1 MRIPDASA
9 AGGLRHA
16 VLKLEDIG
24 HSTVITE
31 GRAGSAPVRPL
42 GSYQQKL
49 LTAARFGS
57 PYPYEIARLFTS
69 GGAGCGLPAGSFQEL
84 DLDADD
90 ELVPVQR
97 EPGTNS
103 AHLVV
108 GLISNP
114 TDVVPEGLQRVM
126 LLSDPTQ
133 GLGNLAEP
141 ECRRVNAALAYAAK
155 HRLPVEWFAVCSG
168 ALIAMDSGTCLLYTS
183 RR

>member
-1 MRIPDASA
+1 
-9 AGGLRHA
+9 
-16 VLKLEDIG
+16 V
-24 HSTVITE
+24 VTE
-31 GRAGSAPVRPL
+31 GVAGSEPVRPL

-57 PYPYEIARLFTS
+57 PYPYEIARLIHQRRRR
-69 GGAGCGLPAGSFQEL
+69 LRPAPGSFQEL

-90 ELVPVQR
+90 QLVPVQR
-97 EPGTNS
+97 EPGTNT

-114 TDVVPEGLQRVM
+114 TEVVPEGMKRVM

-141 ECRRVNAALAYAAK
+141 ECRRVNAALAYAAQ

-168 ALIAMDSGTCLLYTS
+168 
-183 RR
+183 R